1 MEFVYIMINSI
12 DLTEKE
18 AIDSSISYLNI
29 RIEILDIYLHII
41 TIKTENFIN
50 IIINKNI
57 VLAKHRKSY

>member
-1 MEFVYIMINSI
+1 MINSI